1 MMKTSFL
8 TILAFHI
15 RDLREA
21 RGLTQAEIAEK
32 LGMTSAGWGKI
43 ENGKSSLSVENLMK
57 FCKIAGVGVNETISL
72 AERSARELL
81 RKGWAVSYSPVEDD
95 NLMEGKNL
103 VSATSYKIDSVMRK
117 VIEKEM
123 GNIVDTDFHSNIMKY
138 ASVYMS
144 LINIVPTK
152 FK

>member
-1 MMKTSFL
+1 MKTSFL

-15 RDLREA
+15 RDLRET
-21 RGLTQAEIAEK
+21 RGITQAEIAEK

-57 FCKIAGVGVNETISL
+57 FCKVAGVGVNETISL
-72 AERSARELL
+72 AEKSARELL
-81 RKGWAVSYSPVEDD
+81 NKGWAVSYSPIEDD
-95 NLMEGKNL
+95 NLIDGKNL

-117 VIEKEM
+117 IIEKEM
-123 GNIVDTDFHSNIMKY
+123 GNIIDADFHSNVMKY
-138 ASVYMS
+138 ASVYAS
-144 LINIVPTK
+144 LINVIPTK